1 MKKRGPAKVK
11 TPSGRLVPAKYVAGL
26 TGEQRR
32 KRLAQLDRMQKDG
45 KVLGPLAGDK
55 TPSGKKRKIPKSKY
69 TKAYERRYGK
79 AK

>member
-26 TGEQRR
+26 TGEQRK

-45 KVLGPLAGDK
+45 KVVGPLAGDK